1 MDRAEETEKLLARMK
16 FPGNGPAWYYV
27 QAASQIIGGSKRRAR
42 ELLASAQ
49 VIFSGRTSRYD
60 ETLKTS
66 AGQRNSARAAIAS
79 AKKKTLLRFSKGRVL
94 VTGAAGF
101 IGSALVHELNA
112 RGITRIVVS
121 DHLGND
127 EKWRNLAPLAFE
139 DFIPPDRLLEDLKQD
154 PGSHGKFLACFHLGA
169 CSSTTV
175 TDAAY
180 VMENNFGYTK
190 GLCRWALSTGSRF
203 IYASSAATYGD
214 GSAGMDDKN
223 ENLRAFRPLN
233 LYGYSKHLFDLYAQ
247 NGAMLPKI
255 VGLKYFNVFGPNE
268 YHKGDMRS
276 LVCKAYDQIVTTGKI
291 RLFKSYKPEYADG
304 AQMRDFVYVKDAV
317 AMTLYLAETP
327 AAAGLYNI
335 GAGVAR
341 TWNDLANAL
350 FGALNIPPNIE
361 FIEMPESIKNQYQY
375 YTCADI
381 SKLRSMNYDA
391 PTTTLEDAVTDYA
404 VNYLKP
410 GRRLGDEIG
419 S

>member
-1 MDRAEETEKLLARMK
+1 MK
-16 FPGNGPAWYYV
+16 KP
-27 QAASQIIGGSKRRAR
+27 
-42 ELLASAQ
+42 
-49 VIFSGRTSRYD
+49 
-60 ETLKTS
+60 LKTS
-66 AGQRNSARAAIAS
+66 AGRRDSHRGAT
-79 AKKKTLLRFSKGRVL
+79 AKKKPLLSPKARVL

-101 IGSALVHELNA
+101 IGSALVHGLNS

-139 DFIPPDRLLEDLKQD
+139 DFVPPGKLLTGLQKDAAAY
-154 PGSHGKFLACFHLGA
+154 GRFVACFHLGA

-190 GLCRWALSTGSRF
+190 DLCRWALATGTRF
-203 IYASSAATYGD
+203 VYASSAATYGN
-214 GSAGMDDKN
+214 GSAGMDDKS

-247 NGAMLPKI
+247 SEAILPKI

-268 YHKGDMRS
+268 YHKGEMRS
-276 LVCKAYDQIVTTGKI
+276 LVCKAYDQIRSTGKI

-304 AQMRDFVYVKDAV
+304 AQSRDFVYVKDAV
-317 AMTLYLAETP
+317 AMTLHLAEAP

-350 FGALNIPPNIE
+350 FSALNIAPNIE
-361 FIEMPESIKNQYQY
+361 FIDMPENIKNQYQY
-375 YTCADI
+375 HTCADI
-381 SKLRSMNYDA
+381 SKLRSTNYGA
-391 PTTTLEDAVTDYA
+391 PTISLENAVRDYA
-404 VNYLKP
+404 VNYLSAA
-410 GRRLGDEIG
+410 RRLGDEIG
-419 S
+419 F